1 MFPVSQVSVLCEP
14 GGRDLGLMNWPCVQ
28 QQLEVPP
35 GASSAGAAPTVP
47 GTQQTQL
54 PVLLSCCYKIV
65 GLLIK
70 AELDLRCKG
79 KILPTLAHADL

>member
-1 MFPVSQVSVLCEP
+1 MFPLSQVPVLCEP
-14 GGRDLGLMNWPCVQ
+14 EGGDLGLMNWPCVQ

-35 GASSAGAAPTVP
+35 GASPAVAAPTAP

-79 KILPTLAHADL
+79 KILPTLAPADL